1 MTRVRPAAFSP
12 ASENLGTPVS
22 LKLFL
27 EVGWQSRLE
36 NQFRTNLPLTRIQL
50 PLLCGSAK
58 PSSLVVPR
66 SKQ

>member
-12 ASENLGTPVS
+12 ASENLGTLVS

-36 NQFRTNLPLTRIQL
+36 NQFRTNLPLTRI
-50 PLLCGSAK
+50 
-58 PSSLVVPR
+58 
-66 SKQ
+66 

>member
-1 MTRVRPAAFSP
+1 MTRVRSAAFSP

-36 NQFRTNLPLTRIQL
+36 NQFRTNLPLTRI
-50 PLLCGSAK
+50 
-58 PSSLVVPR
+58 
-66 SKQ
+66 